1 MEFNSQK
8 PIFLQIC
15 DYIMDN
21 ILTNKSTPGDRILSV
36 RELATNISVNPNT
49 ISRAYNELQNQG
61 IIEQQR
67 GIGYFIAD
75 NAKELALHI
84 RREEFTK
91 VHFPILRHQMETL
104 KITWQDLQEIEQSL
118 TLKE

>member
-1 MEFNSQK
+1 
-8 PIFLQIC
+8 
-15 DYIMDN
+15 
-21 ILTNKSTPGDRILSV
+21 
-36 RELATNISVNPNT
+36 LATNISVNPNT
-49 ISRAYNELQNQG
+49 ISRAYNELQNKG
-61 IIEQQR
+61 IIEHQR

-91 VHFPILRHQMETL
+91 VHLPILLHQMETL